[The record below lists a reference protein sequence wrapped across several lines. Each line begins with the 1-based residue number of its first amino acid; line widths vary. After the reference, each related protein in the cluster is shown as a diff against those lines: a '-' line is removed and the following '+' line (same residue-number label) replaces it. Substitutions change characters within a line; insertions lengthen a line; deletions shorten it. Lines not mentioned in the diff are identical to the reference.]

1 MLCFKMACRGATS
14 CYSLGKLNFPSSHP
28 TLLSRRRHSPSKLD
42 SATLLLARPKIK
54 LFYSVKWCEFSKSA
68 PLIVRIM
75 HATNKIVH
83 FITYVS
89 FAGWQLLPFVSLLYL
104 LIRRPH
110 LHIAHGF
117 GGWEG
122 DVKLIGIF

>member
-1 MLCFKMACRGATS
+1 MVTS
-14 CYSLGKLNFPSSHP
+14 RSEGEVKEGLPKA
-28 TLLSRRRHSPSKLD
+28 SPQTA
-42 SATLLLARPKIK
+42 ATLLLARPKIK

-89 FAGWQLLPFVSLLYL
+89 FAGWQLLPFVSLPYL

-110 LHIAHGF
+110 LHIAHASV
-117 GGWEG
+117 GGKG
-122 DVKLIGIF
+122 M